1 MSANAAAKRVKVG
14 IVGLDDMMG
23 GGLIPGSICAVIG
36 TYGTGK
42 TTFSLEFIWDGLK
55 RGEKVIYISLEE
67 KESRLIT
74 YMEQKGWDTQ
84 PYLDKSLFFI
94 KLDPTDFN
102 LANNRIKNELPNL
115 ISEIKASRVVIDPIS
130 LFEDLFTNDS
140 ERRREMFRFIE
151 GLRDKDCT
159 IMMTSE
165 TSRENTFS
173 SRHGLLEYL
182 ADTVILLRYIR
193 SSDLTDVHLALEVV
207 KMRMS
212 PHSREIKPYD
222 IEQTQVTVY
231 SEANV
236 F

>member
-1 MSANAAAKRVKVG
+1 MSKDRVNFG
-14 IVGLDDMMG
+14 ITGLDDMLG
-23 GGLIPGSICAVIG
+23 GGLIPGNICAIIG

-42 TTFSLEFIWDGLK
+42 TTFSLEFVWDGLK
-55 RGEKVIYISLEE
+55 KGEHVIYISLEE
-67 KESRLIT
+67 REDRILG
-74 YMEQKGWDTQ
+74 YMKQKGWDAA
-84 PYLDKSLFFI
+84 PYLNTALFVI

-102 LANNRIKNELPNL
+102 LANNRIKNELPSL
-115 ISEIKASRVVIDPIS
+115 ISEVHASRVVIDPIS
-130 LFEDLFTNDS
+130 LFEDLFENDAD
-140 ERRREMFRFIE
+140 RRREMFRFVE

-165 TSRENTFS
+165 TDPDNVFS
-173 SRHGLLEYL
+173 SRHSLIEYL
-182 ADTVILLRYIR
+182 ADTVIVLRYVR

-212 PHSREIKPYD
+212 AHSREIKPYE
-222 IEQTQVTVY
+222 IEQEQVTVY

>member
-1 MSANAAAKRVKVG
+1 MNGNRVRVG
-14 IVGLDDMMG
+14 ISGLDEMLG
-23 GGLIPGSICAVIG
+23 GGLLTGSICAIIG

-55 RGEKVIYISLEE
+55 RGERAIYISLEE
-67 KESRLIT
+67 REERLIL
-74 YMEQKGWDTQ
+74 YMKQKGWDVE
-84 PYLDKSLFFI
+84 PFINKSFFII

-115 ISEIKASRVVIDPIS
+115 ISEVQATRVVIDPIS
-130 LFEDLFTNDS
+130 LFEDLFSNDA
-140 ERRREMFRFIE
+140 ERRREMFQFVD
-151 GLRDKDCT
+151 GLRDKKCT
-159 IMMTSE
+159 MMMTSE
-165 TSRENTFS
+165 TDSNNVFS
-173 SRHGLLEYL
+173 SRHGLIEYL
-182 ADTVILLRYIR
+182 ADTVVLLRYIR

-212 PHSREIKPYD
+212 AHSREIKPYE